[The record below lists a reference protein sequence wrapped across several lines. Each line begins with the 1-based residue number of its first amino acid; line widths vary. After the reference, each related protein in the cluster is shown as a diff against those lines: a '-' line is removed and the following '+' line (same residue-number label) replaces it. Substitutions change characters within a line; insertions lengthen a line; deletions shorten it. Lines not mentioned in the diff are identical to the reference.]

1 MTSPAFR
8 TVRVPSRAHTPG
20 PVFVLLHGI
29 GLSHREFTRLA
40 RHLSGAGEV
49 ISFDLPGFGPTP
61 RPQQQLTVHDHAAI
75 VSAELE
81 RMNVGPAVVVGHSMG
96 AQFALELARLN
107 PGAVDRVVLIGP
119 VVDAKKP
126 TLTAQAIA
134 LLLDSPLE
142 PPATQAM
149 VMFDYLRC
157 GVRWFLTEAVEM
169 RDYDTHLAIRDV
181 AHPVLVIRGGK
192 DPIADAPW
200 CESLVAGVPNRRVAT
215 IAGYRHNVVHSNAAA
230 TADAILSFMAEPLL
244 RQQGQLGDHP
254 RMGENPEVASRV

>member
-8 TVRVPSRAHTPG
+8 TLRVPSTAQAPG

-40 RHLSGAGEV
+40 RYLSRVGEV

-61 RPQQQLTVHDHAAI
+61 RPDERLTVRDHAAI

-81 RMNVGPAVVVGHSMG
+81 RMGVGPVVVVGHSMG
-96 AQFALELARLN
+96 AQFAVELARLD

-126 TLTAQAIA
+126 TLTAQAIG
-134 LLLDSPLE
+134 LMLDSPLE
-142 PPATQAM
+142 PPATQLM

-157 GVRWFLTEAVEM
+157 GVRWFLTESVEM
-169 RDYDTHLAIRDV
+169 RDYDTHLALRDV
-181 AHPVLVIRGGK
+181 AHPVLVIRGEN

-200 CESLVAGVPNRRVAT
+200 CESLVAGVSNRRVAT
-215 IAGYRHNVVHSNAAA
+215 IPRYRHNVVHSNAAA
-230 TADAILSFMAEPLL
+230 TADAILSF
-244 RQQGQLGDHP
+244 
-254 RMGENPEVASRV
+254 V